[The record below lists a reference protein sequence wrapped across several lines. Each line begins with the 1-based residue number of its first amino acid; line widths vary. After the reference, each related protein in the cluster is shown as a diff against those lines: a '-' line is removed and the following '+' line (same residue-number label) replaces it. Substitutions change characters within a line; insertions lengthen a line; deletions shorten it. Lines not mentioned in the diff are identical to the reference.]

1 MIISLKGLAINYCSN
16 CITFSHEILQNNG
29 LKLHVIFNF
38 LDFDFLLCITGICMM
53 GTLDK
58 LIGSII
64 KLFVITNKFS
74 ENLTSETQVH
84 LDFQAVSFCP

>member
-1 MIISLKGLAINYCSN
+1 MK
-16 CITFSHEILQNNG
+16 
-29 LKLHVIFNF
+29 
-38 LDFDFLLCITGICMM
+38 

-74 ENLTSETQVH
+74 EKLTSETQVD
-84 LDFQAVSFCP
+84 LDFQAITFCP

>member
-38 LDFDFLLCITGICMM
+38 LDFDFLLCITGIWYER
-53 GTLDK
+53 DK

-64 KLFVITNKFS
+64 KLFVITNKFN
-74 ENLTSETQVH
+74 EK
-84 LDFQAVSFCP
+84 LDLDCNNVKPWIG